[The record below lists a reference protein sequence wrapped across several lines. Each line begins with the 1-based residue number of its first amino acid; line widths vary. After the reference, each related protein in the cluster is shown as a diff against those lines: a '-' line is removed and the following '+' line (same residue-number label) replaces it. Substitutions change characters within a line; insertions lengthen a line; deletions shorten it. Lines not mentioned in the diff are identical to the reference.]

1 MKTNVLL
8 VDDEPDFLEMFSERL
23 IARGFSVFTAF
34 TGEEALARIRA
45 GGIDVVILDVQLPGM
60 SGIDIL
66 HEIKK
71 LEPLVEVMLLTGQG
85 SVQTAVNGM
94 KSGAF
99 DYIMKPA
106 DMGELVG
113 KLAGAHKRKSE
124 QEERIRNAEIR
135 RIMLTKSWD

>member
-1 MKTNVLL
+1 MKANVLL

-23 IARGFSVFTAF
+23 IARGFSVFTAQS
-34 TGEEALARIRA
+34 GEEALVRIRT
-45 GGIDVVILDVQLPGM
+45 GGIDVVILDVQMPGM

-71 LEPLVEVMLLTGQG
+71 LEPLVEVMLLTGQA

-106 DMGELVG
+106 DMGELVE

-135 RIMLTKSWD
+135 KIMLTKSWD